1 MWNEMEDKEGD
12 EKQGVRWE
20 IGWIKNTG
28 NSTICLGLRIPV
40 RIRVTSWINP
50 H

>member
-20 IGWIKNTG
+20 IGWIKNTEEILQ
-28 NSTICLGLRIPV
+28 SV
-40 RIRVTSWINP
+40 
-50 H
+50 